1 MLESS
6 AELQLS
12 YVHMCEMK
20 TKAMTAYWWK
30 ILCKQIEK
38 KKTAGRK
45 RAKKGGIGN
54 KKEEER

>member
-6 AELQLS
+6 AELQQS

-20 TKAMTAYWWK
+20 TKAMTAHWWK

-38 KKTAGRK
+38 KTAGRK
-45 RAKKGGIGN
+45 RARKSGIGN